1 MKNDHYHYQQSLEKF
16 TDEELV
22 EAFNRL
28 VGLQGW
34 GNARA
39 AYGSALRKEFMKR
52 DFDSTLIIGS
62 DTFSFAKKVILQ
74 NKQVI
79 YVETEKV

>member
-1 MKNDHYHYQQSLEKF
+1 MKNDHYNYQQGLEKLN
-16 TDEELV
+16 DEQLV
-22 EAFNRL
+22 ETFNRL

-62 DTFSFAKKVILQ
+62 DTFSFAKKVVLQ
-74 NKQVI
+74 DKRL
-79 YVETEKV
+79 EFM

>member
-1 MKNDHYHYQQSLEKF
+1 MKNDHYNYQQGLEKLS
-16 TDEELV
+16 DEQLV
-22 EAFNRL
+22 ETFNRL
-28 VGLQGW
+28 VGIQGW

-62 DTFSFAKKVILQ
+62 DTLSFAKKVILQ
-74 NKQVI
+74 HKRL
-79 YVETEKV
+79 EFM

>member
-1 MKNDHYHYQQSLEKF
+1 MKNDHYNYQQSLEKL
-16 TDEELV
+16 TDEQLV
-22 EAFNRL
+22 ETFNRL

-74 NKQVI
+74 NKRLVFM
-79 YVETEKV
+79 

>member
-1 MKNDHYHYQQSLEKF
+1 MKNDHCNYQQSLEKL
-16 TDEELV
+16 TDEQLV
-22 EAFNRL
+22 ETFNSL

-39 AYGSALRKEFMKR
+39 AYGSALRTEFMKR

-62 DTFSFAKKVILQ
+62 DTFSFAKKVVLQ
-74 NKQVI
+74 NKRLVFI
-79 YVETEKV
+79 